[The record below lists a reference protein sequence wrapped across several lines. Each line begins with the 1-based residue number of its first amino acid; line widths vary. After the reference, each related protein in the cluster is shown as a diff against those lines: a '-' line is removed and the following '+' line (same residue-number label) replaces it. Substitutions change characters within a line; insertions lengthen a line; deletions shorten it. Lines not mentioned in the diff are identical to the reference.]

1 METGLR
7 GETTLTDISD
17 LRSEYARSALR
28 SEDLADEPVSQFE
41 QWFNQAREVG
51 LAESNAAALATS
63 GDDGQPDVRTVLIKY
78 FDADGFVFFTNFESV
93 KADQINQNPRVA
105 LLLYWQPLERQIRIR
120 GTAEKIRTSEAMR
133 YFIKRPRGSQLGA
146 WVSNQ
151 SSVITSRSLLETK
164 FDEMKRRFGK
174 GEIPLPSFWGGYRV
188 RPQQIEFWQGRRSR
202 MHDRFLYT
210 RQEKDWQIER
220 LAP

>member
-1 METGLR
+1 
-7 GETTLTDISD
+7 LTDISD
-17 LRSEYARSALR
+17 LRSEYVRSALR
-28 SEDLADEPVSQFE
+28 KKDLADDPVLQFE
-41 QWFNQAREVG
+41 QWFNQARDADV
-51 LAESNAAALATS
+51 AESNSAALATS
-63 GDDGQPDVRTVLIKY
+63 GSDGQPDVRTVLIKY
-78 FDADGFVFFTNFESV
+78 FDADGFVFFTNLESV
-93 KADQINQNPRVA
+93 KADQISQNPRVG
-105 LLLYWQPLERQIRIR
+105 LLMYWQPLERQIRIR
-120 GTAEKIRTSEAMR
+120 GTAEKIKTSEAVR

-151 SSVITSRSLLETK
+151 SSVITSRTLLETK

-202 MHDRFLYT
+202 LHDRFLYT
-210 RQEKDWQIER
+210 KQEQDWQIER

>member
-1 METGLR
+1 M
-7 GETTLTDISD
+7 TDISD

-28 SEDLADEPVSQFE
+28 RKDLADDPVLQFE
-41 QWFNQAREVG
+41 QWFNQARDAGV
-51 LAESNAAALATS
+51 AESNSAALATS
-63 GDDGQPDVRTVLIKY
+63 GSDGQPDVRTVLIKY
-78 FDADGFVFFTNFESV
+78 FDADGFVFFTNLESV
-93 KADQINQNPRVA
+93 KADQISQNSRVA
-105 LLLYWQPLERQIRIR
+105 LLMYWQRLERQIRIR
-120 GTAEKIRTSEAMR
+120 GTAEKIKTSEAVR

-151 SSVITSRSLLETK
+151 SSVITSRTLLEAK

-202 MHDRFLYT
+202 LHDRFLYV
-210 RQEKDWQIER
+210 RREQGWQIER

>member
-1 METGLR
+1 M
-7 GETTLTDISD
+7 TDISD

-28 SEDLADEPVSQFE
+28 RKDLADDPVLQFE
-41 QWFNQAREVG
+41 QWFNQARDAGV
-51 LAESNAAALATS
+51 AESNSAALATS
-63 GDDGQPDVRTVLIKY
+63 GSDGQPDVRTVLIKY
-78 FDADGFVFFTNFESV
+78 FDADGFVFFTNLESV
-93 KADQINQNPRVA
+93 KADQISQNSRVA

-120 GTAEKIRTSEAMR
+120 GTAEKIKTSEAVR

-151 SSVITSRSLLETK
+151 SSVITSRTLLEAK

-202 MHDRFLYT
+202 LHDRFLYA
-210 RQEKDWQIER
+210 RQEQGWQIER

>member
-1 METGLR
+1 M
-7 GETTLTDISD
+7 TDISD

-28 SEDLADEPVSQFE
+28 RKDLADDPVLQFE
-41 QWFNQAREVG
+41 QWFNQARDAGV
-51 LAESNAAALATS
+51 AESNSAALATS
-63 GDDGQPDVRTVLIKY
+63 GSDGQPDVRTVLIKY
-78 FDADGFVFFTNFESV
+78 FDADGFVFFTNLESV
-93 KADQINQNPRVA
+93 KADQISQNSRVA
-105 LLLYWQPLERQIRIR
+105 LLMYWQRLERQIRIR
-120 GTAEKIRTSEAMR
+120 GTAEKIKTSEAVR

-151 SSVITSRSLLETK
+151 SSVITSRTLLEAK

-202 MHDRFLYT
+202 LHDRFLYA
-210 RQEKDWQIER
+210 RREQGWQIER